1 VHSNLNQY
9 ATAERKEKARKSL
22 LEAFSPSRSLHPPT
36 TKMVSTR
43 GSIIRE
49 RINQEVADRPLGASM
64 DMMQEALDCVR
75 KLNKSDESASKE
87 DLLALSEWA
96 VQIKRFKNI
105 PGIEKHFLLQYVIAE
120 ELLKMIDDCVESQI

>member
-1 VHSNLNQY
+1 
-9 ATAERKEKARKSL
+9 
-22 LEAFSPSRSLHPPT
+22 
-36 TKMVSTR
+36 MVSTR

>member
-1 VHSNLNQY
+1 
-9 ATAERKEKARKSL
+9 
-22 LEAFSPSRSLHPPT
+22 
-36 TKMVSTR
+36 MVSTR

-49 RINQEVADRPLGASM
+49 RIYREVAERPLGGCM

-75 KLNKSDESASKE
+75 MLNKSNESASKE

-96 VQIKRFKNI
+96 VQIERFKNI

-120 ELLKMIDDCVESQI
+120 ELLKMIDDCVENQI